1 MRYVANFLESLFK
14 KDKKNNKSYHYMSE
28 IYNELR
34 EIDDN
39 FLSIFST
46 VSSKQNVT
54 YDDGLFHL
62 LFEAYS

>member
-46 VSSKQNVT
+46 VSSKQW
-54 YDDGLFHL
+54 L
-62 LFEAYS
+62 